1 MAHVHPILDD
11 DRQFTIDPN
20 SRSISYDGEVIT
32 LVQGDHNSEV
42 FSFEIPRFVEG
53 HDMSLCDEIKIHYIN
68 TDRQK
73 KNKSKDV
80 YLVKDITVNDDTL
93 VFDWI
98 ISGNATKYYGSLS
111 FLIQFCCREDDGSY
125 SYIWHTDTF
134 TGVTIA
140 SSYNN
145 SETVAEDFSDILEEW
160 RSQVFSQIE
169 LSNQNIQKINEDY
182 NTNIAKLDEGYNTN
196 IAKLDEGYNTN
207 IAKLTDA
214 VETADQYIGDYTYK
228 ELVFEIKKE
237 DWIVDESGSIPPRYE
252 TDVDLSFMNFNDD
265 ASFLIEVE
273 PNVADGSTVHLYC
286 TPPSLVCKGS
296 MPGPNGLI
304 TVIAGVMFE
313 LLGNFGNEVMF
324 NTVLNVSMDMT
335 PKETGG
341 FIMFMNN
348 DTPTSFKVYK
358 LTKSI
363 GKRVSDILDETNG
376 EVI

>member
-1 MAHVHPILDD
+1 MAHVHPISDD
-11 DRQFTIDPN
+11 DQQFIIDPN
-20 SRSISYDGEVIT
+20 SRSISYDGEAIT

-42 FSFEIPRFVEG
+42 FSFKIPRIVEG
-53 HDMSLCDEIKIHYIN
+53 HDMSLCNEIKIHYIN

-111 FLIQFCCREDDGSY
+111 FLIQFCCTEDDGSY

-160 RSQVFSQIE
+160 RSQVISQIE

-182 NTNIAKLDEGYNTN
+182 NTNIAKLDEGVE
-196 IAKLDEGYNTN
+196 KLKDV
-207 IAKLTDA
+207 
-214 VETADQYIGDYTYK
+214 VETADQYIGDYAYK
-228 ELVFEIKKE
+228 ELALEIKKE
-237 DWIVDESGSIPPRYE
+237 DWIVDESGSNPASYE

-265 ASFLIEVE
+265 VSFLIEIE
-273 PNVADGSTVHLYC
+273 SNVNDGSTHLSC

-296 MPGPNGLI
+296 MSGPNGFV
-304 TVIAGVMFE
+304 TVIDGIIFDTSGI
-313 LLGNFGNEVMF
+313 LGNEVLF
-324 NTVLNVSMDMT
+324 KTVLNVSMDMT

-341 FIMFMNN
+341 IILFMSNG
-348 DTPTSFKVYK
+348 TPTSFKVYK

-363 GKRVSDILDETNG
+363 GKRVSDILDEING

>member
-11 DRQFTIDPN
+11 DRQFIIDPN

-42 FSFEIPRFVEG
+42 FSFEIPRIVEG

-68 TDRQK
+68 TDRKK
-73 KNKSKDV
+73 KNNSKDV

-111 FLIQFCCREDDGSY
+111 FLIQFCCTENDGSY

-160 RSQVFSQIE
+160 RSQVISQIE

-182 NTNIAKLDEGYNTN
+182 NANIAKLDEGV
-196 IAKLDEGYNTN
+196 E
-207 IAKLTDA
+207 KLTDA

-228 ELVFEIKKE
+228 ELAFEIKKE
-237 DWIVDESGSIPPRYE
+237 DWIVDESGSKPPVYE

-265 ASFLIEVE
+265 VSFLIDIES
-273 PNVADGSTVHLYC
+273 NGDDGSTVHLSC

-296 MPGPNGLI
+296 MPGPNGFI
-304 TVIAGVMFE
+304 TVIACIMFE
-313 LLGNFGNEVMF
+313 LFGTFGNEVMF
-324 NTVLNVSMDMT
+324 QTLLNVSRDMT

-341 FIMFMNN
+341 LIMFMSN

-358 LTKSI
+358 LTKSV
-363 GKRVSDILDETNG
+363 GKRVSDILDEING

>member
-1 MAHVHPILDD
+1 MAHVHPISDD
-11 DRQFTIDPN
+11 DQQFIIDPN

-42 FSFEIPRFVEG
+42 FSFEITRFVEG

-111 FLIQFCCREDDGSY
+111 FLIQFCCTEEDGSY

-160 RSQVFSQIE
+160 RSQVISQIE

-182 NTNIAKLDEGYNTN
+182 NTNIAKLDEGV
-196 IAKLDEGYNTN
+196 
-207 IAKLTDA
+207 AKLTDV
-214 VETADQYIGDYTYK
+214 VETADQYIGDYTCK
-228 ELVFEIKKE
+228 ELAFEIKKE
-237 DWIVDESGSIPPRYE
+237 DWIVDESGSNMPSYE

-265 ASFLIEVE
+265 VSFLIDIEA
-273 PNVADGSTVHLYC
+273 NGDNGSTEHLSC
-286 TPPSLVCKGS
+286 TPPSFVCKGS

-304 TVIAGVMFE
+304 TVIGGLMADILGIFADGVE
-313 LLGNFGNEVMF
+313 F
-324 NTVLNVSMDMT
+324 NIALNVSMDMT

-341 FIMFMNN
+341 IIVFMSD

-363 GKRVSDILDETNG
+363 GKRVSDILDEING

>member
-1 MAHVHPILDD
+1 MAHVHPISDD
-11 DRQFTIDPN
+11 DRQFIIDPN

-42 FSFEIPRFVEG
+42 FSFEIPRIVEG

-68 TDRQK
+68 TDRKK
-73 KNKSKDV
+73 KNNSKDV

-111 FLIQFCCREDDGSY
+111 FLIQFCCTENDGSY

-160 RSQVFSQIE
+160 RSQVISQIE

-182 NTNIAKLDEGYNTN
+182 NTNITKLDEG
-196 IAKLDEGYNTN
+196 IE
-207 IAKLTDA
+207 KLTGA
-214 VETADQYIGDYTYK
+214 VETADQYIGDYAYK
-228 ELVFEIKKE
+228 ELAFEIKKE
-237 DWIVDESGSIPPRYE
+237 DWIVDESGSKPPSYE

-265 ASFLIEVE
+265 VSFLIEIDLNE
-273 PNVADGSTVHLYC
+273 DDGSTVHLSC
-286 TPPSLVCKGS
+286 TPPSLVYKGS
-296 MPGPNGLI
+296 MPGPNGFI
-304 TVIAGVMFE
+304 TIIAGFMLDIF
-313 LLGNFGNEVMF
+313 GNFGGNVEF
-324 NTVLNVSMDMT
+324 NIGLNVNMDMA

-341 FIMFMNN
+341 VIFIMSS
-348 DTPTSFKVYK
+348 DAPTSFKVYK

-363 GKRVSDILDETNG
+363 GKRVSDILDEING

>member
-1 MAHVHPILDD
+1 MAHVHPISDD
-11 DRQFTIDPN
+11 DRQFVIDPN

-42 FSFEIPRFVEG
+42 FSFEIPRIVEG

-68 TDRQK
+68 TDRKK
-73 KNKSKDV
+73 KNNSKDV
-80 YLVKDITVNDDTL
+80 YLVKDITVNNDTL

-196 IAKLDEGYNTN
+196 IAKL
-207 IAKLTDA
+207 TDA

-228 ELVFEIKKE
+228 ELAFEIKKE
-237 DWIVDESGSIPPRYE
+237 DWIVGESGGMPPCYE

-265 ASFLIEVE
+265 VSFLIEIE
-273 PNVADGSTVHLYC
+273 SNGDDGATVCLSC

-296 MPGPNGLI
+296 MPGPNGFI
-304 TVIAGVMFE
+304 TAIMGYMVDLSGI
-313 LLGNFGNEVMF
+313 LGNEAGF
-324 NTVLNVSMDMT
+324 NAVLNVSMDMT

-341 FIMFMNN
+341 LITFGSANI
-348 DTPTSFKVYK
+348 PTSFKVYK
-358 LTKSI
+358 LTKSV
-363 GKRVSDILDETNG
+363 GKRVSDILDEING

>member
-1 MAHVHPILDD
+1 MAHVHPISDN
-11 DRQFTIDPN
+11 DRQFVIDPN

-42 FSFEIPRFVEG
+42 FSFEIPRIVEG

-68 TDRQK
+68 TDRKK
-73 KNKSKDV
+73 KNNSKDV

-111 FLIQFCCREDDGSY
+111 FLIQFCCKEDDGSY

-160 RSQVFSQIE
+160 HSQVISQIE

-182 NTNIAKLDEGYNTN
+182 NANIAKLDEGYN
-196 IAKLDEGYNTN
+196 AN

-228 ELVFEIKKE
+228 ELAFEIKKE
-237 DWIVDESGSIPPRYE
+237 DWIVDENGSMPPYYE
-252 TDVDLSFMNFNDD
+252 TDVDLSFMNFNEDV
-265 ASFLIEVE
+265 SFLIEIE
-273 PNVADGSTVHLYC
+273 SNGYDGSTVCLSC

-296 MPGPNGLI
+296 MPGPNGFI
-304 TVIAGVMFE
+304 TSIMGYMVDLSGF
-313 LLGNFGNEVMF
+313 LGGEVVF
-324 NTVLNVSMDMT
+324 NAELNVSMDMT

-341 FIMFMNN
+341 IIMFMN
-348 DTPTSFKVYK
+348 DIIPTSFKVYK

-363 GKRVSDILDETNG
+363 GKRVSDILDEING